1 MSAFFVKHHAVVAPS
16 TATTFFPKKFV
27 PKLTITQEISFL
39 YLYWFLVLYRSRL
52 SALLSDASAE
62 DEKKLEKMKKWKDWR
77 DKLNSKYK
85 KTRGKFNKVKGQGI
99 PKQPKKVQERLQ
111 LTRVR
116 IFYIALLIV
125 PFTAYWTLI
134 RWTGVFCWNLYSGG
148 SRAGARGGAPLIF
161 RPKWRP
167 KDRKKVFLRPTPPPH
182 PPPPYMKVWIRHC
195 YVPNNS

>member
-1 MSAFFVKHHAVVAPS
+1 M
-16 TATTFFPKKFV
+16 
-27 PKLTITQEISFL
+27 
-39 YLYWFLVLYRSRL
+39 LYRSRL

-125 PFTAYWTLI
+125 PFTAY
-134 RWTGVFCWNLYSGG
+134 
-148 SRAGARGGAPLIF
+148 
-161 RPKWRP
+161 
-167 KDRKKVFLRPTPPPH
+167 
-182 PPPPYMKVWIRHC
+182 
-195 YVPNNS
+195 